1 MGIGFPLATIITMVF
16 GYRQLIRHSP
26 TTWDRDEALVVTR
39 GKLNILRTL
48 LATGCFAAFFSPIVF
63 SQTNS
68 WTQPA
73 SSSPENGIRLVLRVE
88 TDAVVN
94 QELLQDADRISQE
107 LKVKNISIDSS
118 SKGKGY
124 SVEITGVDSD
134 RANEVHAYLKSTYDR
149 KYSLQTST
157 LGKKENFSLI
167 LLESYIREM
176 RESTVRQTMETIH
189 RRLDAMGIRNPRLQ
203 IGGNSGD
210 GVQDQII
217 VELPGVPDPARVKSL
232 LENTAQLEL
241 RLVKKDQNTP
251 YSSVESAVEASG
263 GRIADGYEPLP
274 FRQNRG
280 EQAELQYLIVS
291 KTPVI
296 TGKDLKTTRRSIDSN
311 GRPCVVF
318 FLAEE
323 GAKRFGWAT
332 EHHIGEKLAIVMNK
346 VVSSAPTINGRIESE
361 GIINGQFTEQQA
373 EDLALLLRTGALPA
387 PLRVLEDREIGNSSG
402 SN

>member
-1 MGIGFPLATIITMVF
+1 MGIGFPLATIFTMLF
-16 GYRQLIRHSP
+16 GYRQLTRHSP
-26 TTWDRDEALVVTR
+26 TTWDRDEAFVVTH
-39 GKLNILRTL
+39 GKSGILRTI
-48 LATGCFAAFFSPIVF
+48 LAAGCFAAFFSPIVF

-68 WTQPA
+68 WNQPA

-88 TDAVVN
+88 TDDAVN
-94 QELLQDADRISQE
+94 QELSQDADRISQE
-107 LKVKNISIDSS
+107 LKSKNISFDSS

-124 SVEITGVDSD
+124 SVELTGVDSD
-134 RANEVHAYLKSTYDR
+134 RDNEVHTYLKSTYDR
-149 KYSLQTST
+149 KYSLRTST
-157 LGKKENFSLI
+157 LGKKANFSLI
-167 LLESYIREM
+167 LLESYIRDV

-189 RRLDAMGIRNPRLQ
+189 RRLDAMGIKNPRLQ
-203 IGGNSGD
+203 IRGNSGG

-217 VELPGVPDPARVKSL
+217 VELPGVPDPDRVKSL
-232 LENTAQLEL
+232 IEITAQLEL

-263 GRIADGYEPLP
+263 GRIADGYETLP

-280 EQAELQYLIVS
+280 EQTELQYLIVS

-318 FLAEE
+318 FLTME

-332 EHHIGEKLAIVMNK
+332 EHHIGEKLAIVVDK
-346 VVSSAPTINGRIESE
+346 VVSAAPIINQRIESE

-387 PLRVLEDREIGNSSG
+387 SLRILEHREIGNSSG
-402 SN
+402 NN